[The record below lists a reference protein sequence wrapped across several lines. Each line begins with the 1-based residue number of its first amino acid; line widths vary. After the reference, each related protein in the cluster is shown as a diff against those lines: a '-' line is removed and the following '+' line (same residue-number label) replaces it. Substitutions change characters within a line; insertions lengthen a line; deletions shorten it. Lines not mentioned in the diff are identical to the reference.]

1 MFPSNQKKALKNMS
15 SASKSRWTF
24 RSRLRRHAFGWRSQP
39 AITRIKEAVAE
50 IKKAARKDP
59 LLGGEGAVLWLE
71 KISPAIEQVDS
82 SSGAIGTAVNN
93 AIEALVPII
102 ANAPADDR
110 LRDDWL
116 NRLWQAVEA
125 DDIPYIEILA
135 GYWGDLC
142 ATVQCASRWADEFI
156 DGVRMTWGPK
166 PELQGYYKGT
176 AACLSAL
183 LKAGRNEEILQLLQR
198 APYKFWHYRQWGV
211 KALMAMGKKG
221 EALSFAEDSRGLNQ
235 PDFLISEACEQ
246 ILLSSGL
253 SEQAFSRYAIEANQK
268 STYLA
273 TFRAIAKKYP
283 HKEPA
288 DILKDL
294 AASTSG
300 EEGKWFA
307 AAKSAGLYGQAIELA
322 NQSPCDPRTL
332 IRAARDMVEKE
343 PRFALEAGLA
353 ALRWMAQG
361 YGYEVTSLDIRQAYD
376 WTSKAAEH
384 AGCMSEALQRLRDLV
399 AKENQQER
407 FVSRVLEQELG
418 LKSTEQD

>member
-1 MFPSNQKKALKNMS
+1 MS
-15 SASKSRWTF
+15 SGEKSTWAF
-24 RSRLRRHAFGWRSQP
+24 RTRFRRHAFGWRSQP
-39 AITRIKEAVAE
+39 AIARIKEAVAE
-50 IKKAARKDP
+50 IKKAARNDP

-71 KISPAIEQVDS
+71 KVSPAIEQVDS
-82 SSGAIGTAVNN
+82 SSGAIGTAVNS

-116 NRLWQAVEA
+116 NRLWRAVEA
-125 DDIPYIEILA
+125 DFIPYIEIMA

-221 EALSFAEDSRGLNQ
+221 EALSFAEDSRGLNT
-235 PDFLISEACEQ
+235 P
-246 ILLSSGL
+246 
-253 SEQAFSRYAIEANQK
+253 
-268 STYLA
+268 
-273 TFRAIAKKYP
+273 
-283 HKEPA
+283 
-288 DILKDL
+288 
-294 AASTSG
+294 G

-343 PRFALEAGLA
+343 PRFALKAGLA
-353 ALRWMAQG
+353 ALRWMALG
-361 YGYEVTSLDIRQAYD
+361 YGYEVTSLDIRQAYV
-376 WTSKAAEH
+376 WTVNSASISSMVGNADFSSSGKVRVNSY
-384 AGCMSEALQRLRDLV
+384 SETPMGLV
-399 AKENQQER
+399 IPRKVYSATT
-407 FVSRVLEQELG
+407 FFLS
-418 LKSTEQD
+418 